1 MNNRLARRHALGY
14 VLALGVATLAAPVA
28 AADAPFPYIDDNC
41 GVVTTYDSA
50 PERAV
55 TLSNNAT
62 ELMLALGLEDQM
74 AGTSYMANLKISPEY
89 EAAYNQIPIISPLV
103 ASTEELIEAEADF
116 VYAGYPDGFSESR
129 HTRDQLHDL
138 GMKTRLNV
146 EGCNLGLFGFA
157 QLFEEIRSVANIF
170 GVAERGEALV
180 ADLQARLDAVAA
192 KLDGAEPIKV
202 FIYNGGDAPPNGVL
216 GHTLLSQAVAAAGG
230 QNIFADVANR
240 YGQVSWEHVAEQEP
254 DYIVVFYSGTAGG
267 QAVED
272 PDKELGEAR
281 VETLKAVPVIAD
293 VPAILNE
300 RFILINSVQG
310 QPGPSTVDAVERLA
324 EAFHPEAFA
333 E

>member
-1 MNNRLARRHALGY
+1 MISVFSRRHALRHA
-14 VLALGVATLAAPVA
+14 LALGIAVLAAPVA
-28 AADAPFPYIDDNC
+28 AQDAAFPYVDDNC
-41 GVVTTYDSA
+41 GVVTTYEAA

-62 ELMLALGLEDQM
+62 ELMLALGLEEQM

-89 EAAYNQIPIISPLV
+89 EAAYAQIPILSPLV

-138 GMKTRLNV
+138 SMKTRLNV
-146 EGCNLGLFGFA
+146 EGCNLGPFGFA
-157 QLFEEIRSVANIF
+157 ELFDEIRSVGHIF
-170 GVAERGEALV
+170 GVAERGETLI
-180 ADLQARLDAVAA
+180 ADLQARLDAVADR
-192 KLDGAEPIKV
+192 LDGVEPIKV

-230 QNIFADVANR
+230 QNIFAGIANR
-240 YGQVSWEHVAEQEP
+240 YGQVSWEQVAEQEP
-254 DYIVVFYSGTAGG
+254 DYIVVFYSGTASG
-267 QAVED
+267 QVVAD
-272 PDKELGEAR
+272 PDTELGLAR
-281 VETLKAVPVIAD
+281 VETLKTVPVIAE
-293 VPAILNE
+293 VPAIVNE

-310 QPGPSTVDAVERLA
+310 QPGPSTVDAVEALA
-324 EAFHPEAFA
+324 AAFHPEAFA